1 MTAGRFA
8 GRFAGRV
15 CAGLAGFS
23 RLALLLMLGAAGQAS
38 AADARI
44 DGGSVRGL
52 DEDGVAIYRSLP
64 YAAPPV
70 GPLRW
75 REPAAALAWSG
86 VRPATAPA
94 PSCPQKR
101 GLSLEGGGDPGVLD
115 EDCLYLN
122 VFTPSAAATGT
133 LPVMVWLHGGALI
146 FGGGA
151 LPLYDGRALA
161 QRGVVVV
168 TINYRLGPLG
178 FFAHPA
184 LDRARPG
191 GPINFGLLDQI
202 AALRWV
208 RRNIASFGGD
218 AGNVTIFGQSA
229 GAQSVLALMASP
241 PAQGLFHKAIAQS
254 PYGIPSHT
262 RAHALATGSA
272 LVSALGL
279 AGSRARL
286 AALRQVPAE
295 RLAALE
301 GNALSLA
308 PSFVTGDAAVPM
320 PLLDAFR
327 QGRQAAVP
335 LLIGSNSDDASVALA
350 FGIDPAALVAR
361 LGAARILVKPL
372 YPGVADAAQLGREVA
387 RDVAFTAFV
396 RRIAYLHLRKAPT
409 WRYYFSHQ
417 PSAAVG
423 PRRGVAHGGEV
434 PLVLGTSARCACLG
448 APVQPQ
454 DLQVEARV
462 GDRWARFARTGQP
475 DGAVLWPAD
484 NRFRGALL
492 DIGDDDEAQAGF
504 MVLRLNAFI
513 GALNLV
519 QQTQR

>member
-1 MTAGRFA
+1 MTSGPAVVLVRNA
-8 GRFAGRV
+8 LLALSRAALRLLLL
-15 CAGLAGFS
+15 GLAGH
-23 RLALLLMLGAAGQAS
+23 AA

-44 DGGSVRGL
+44 DGGWVQGL
-52 DEDGVAIYRSLP
+52 DEDGVAIYRGLP

-75 REPAAALAWSG
+75 REPAAALPWAG

-122 VFTPSAAATGT
+122 VFTPSGTAAGT
-133 LPVMVWLHGGALI
+133 LPVMLWLHGGALI

-168 TINYRLGPLG
+168 TINNRLGPRG
-178 FFAHPA
+178 CFAHPA
-184 LDRARPG
+184 RERARPG
-191 GPINFGLLDQI
+191 GPVNFGLLDQI
-202 AALRWV
+202 AALHWV
-208 RRNIASFGGD
+208 QRNIASFGGD
-218 AGNVTIFGQSA
+218 ARNVTIFGQSA

-241 PAQGLFHKAIAQS
+241 LAQGLFHKAIAQS

-262 RAHALATGSA
+262 RAHAVSTGAAVASA
-272 LVSALGL
+272 VGL
-279 AGSRARL
+279 AGGRARL
-286 AALRQVPAE
+286 AALRQVPADQ
-295 RLAALE
+295 LATLE

-308 PSFVTGDAAVPM
+308 PGFVIGDNAVPL

-335 LLIGSNSDDASVALA
+335 LVIGSNSDDASVAVA

-372 YPGVADAAQLGREVA
+372 YPGVTDAAQLGREVA
-387 RDVAFTAFV
+387 RDVAFTAFA

-423 PRRGVAHGGEV
+423 PRRGVAHGAEV
-434 PLVLGTSARCACLG
+434 PLVLGTSVRCACLG

-454 DLQVEARV
+454 DLQVQARV
-462 GDRWARFARTGQP
+462 GERWARFARTGQP
-475 DGAVLWPAD
+475 DGAPPCPAD
-484 NRFRGALL
+484 KRFRGAVLN
-492 DIGDDDEAQAGF
+492 IGDEDEAQVGF
-504 MVLRLNAFI
+504 MALRLNAFI

-519 QQTQR
+519 QQAQR